1 MSSEKKM
8 SPQEYKSY
16 VQFLERCNAIKL
28 LEKRIQNRTTYLVT
42 IYTKLRKDLKK
53 LAVEFKNEEFTLMEF
68 EIKFIVNTTYGSTS
82 PSEENLLN
90 VINSQIR
97 AVENFRMR
105 TFEMLF
111 QQGFIY
117 MPDGS
122 LKQRS

>member
-42 IYTKLRKDLKK
+42 ISTKLRKDLKK
-53 LAVEFKNEEFTLMEF
+53 LAVEFKNEEFTLLGSQ
-68 EIKFIVNTTYGSTS
+68 IKFVVNSTYGSTF
-82 PSEENLLN
+82 PIEENLLN

-97 AVENFRMR
+97 AVENIRMK